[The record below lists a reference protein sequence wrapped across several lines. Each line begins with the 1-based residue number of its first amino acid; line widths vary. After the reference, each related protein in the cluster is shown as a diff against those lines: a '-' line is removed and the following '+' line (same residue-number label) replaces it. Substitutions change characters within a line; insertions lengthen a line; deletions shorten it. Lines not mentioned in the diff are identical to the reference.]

1 MPDGVLDV
9 LDVLD
14 GVVDAVGSR
23 GTRTDVGAGANGS
36 VGAVTLVPVEAGWPA
51 VGSVDGVSSGVDGL
65 ASVWT
70 GAGACPV
77 DADADVAAEANTD
90 GLGGVTA
97 TAGGGAG
104 LAGGNE
110 GSGPTGSIRTTG
122 GTVPA

>member
-1 MPDGVLDV
+1 MLTIAPAGRV
-9 LDVLD
+9 
-14 GVVDAVGSR
+14 A
-23 GTRTDVGAGANGS
+23 TCTD
-36 VGAVTLVPVEAGWPA
+36 
-51 VGSVDGVSSGVDGL
+51 
-65 ASVWT
+65 WT